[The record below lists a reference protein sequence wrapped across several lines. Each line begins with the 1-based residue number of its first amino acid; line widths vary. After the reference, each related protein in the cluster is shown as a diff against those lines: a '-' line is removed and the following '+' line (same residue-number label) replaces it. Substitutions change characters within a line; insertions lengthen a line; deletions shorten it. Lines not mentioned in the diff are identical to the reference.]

1 MRGYIDPSSIRPL
14 GELGARTLLLAGRL
28 TDAMYRPGA
37 IFTGDQNGWPGDWE
51 GRTILAQTLISRVS
65 GVESPYLRA
74 NVEALADNL
83 NEKGYLKG
91 ILPEGEL
98 DEQQLSGHGW
108 LVRGLCEYSEYAQDK
123 GALEMALR
131 MAEELFL
138 PTAGHFDDYPT
149 KPEERSGGGE
159 AAGNI
164 SGKLR
169 GWYLSTDT
177 GCAFIPM
184 DGLSRLYELTGD
196 KRLMALMEEMY
207 ARFIAIDLVGARVQ
221 THATLSACRG
231 ILRLYGVTGDEKYL
245 DSARSI
251 FDIYVRSGMTATYAN
266 QNWFARPEWTEPCA
280 IIDSFIVAMRL
291 FEYVGDPRY
300 ADMARRIW
308 SNGVCRAQRP
318 NGGFGCDSC
327 AGEGGSG
334 AYLKVHAYEAYW
346 CCTMRGGEGLDMGA
360 RFCYM
365 TDGDTII
372 VPMFASSLAE
382 FDICGGHVRIR
393 QRADSARDGHV
404 EFKIEENTA
413 ERPVKLSVLMPDWA
427 STGGR
432 YAEYELPGAGERI
445 ALDFHVPLVR
455 DDAGRLMWG
464 DMLLGTEDDVD
475 MEGAPERSGSG
486 FIWNGARLAPIAD
499 CYLMDPA
506 ELGNS
511 VTRVLFQ

>member
-1 MRGYIDPSSIRPL
+1 MKKYISSDCIRPL
-14 GELGARTLLLAGRL
+14 GDMGARTLLLAGRL
-28 TDAMYRPGA
+28 TDAIYRPEG

-51 GRTILAQTLISRVS
+51 GRTILAQTLISRIS
-65 GVESPYLRA
+65 GMESPYLRA
-74 NVEALADNL
+74 NVEALAGNL
-83 NEKGYLKG
+83 NERGYIKG
-91 ILPEGEL
+91 ILPEGEF

-108 LVRGLCEYSEYAQDK
+108 LIRGLCEYSEYAKDK
-123 GALEMALR
+123 GALKMALR
-131 MAEELFL
+131 IAEGLFM

-149 KPEERSGGGE
+149 KPEERSGGGQ

-164 SGKLR
+164 SGRLR

-196 KRLMALMEEMY
+196 KRLMALLEEMY
-207 ARFIAIDLVGARVQ
+207 ARFMTIDLVGARVQ

-231 ILRLYGVTGDEKYL
+231 ILRLYGATGDAKYL

-291 FEYVGDPRY
+291 FEYVGEPWY

-346 CCTMRGGEGLDMGA
+346 CCTMRGGEGLEMGA
-360 RFCYM
+360 RFGYM

-372 VPMFASSLAE
+372 VPMFASSMAE
-382 FDICGGHVRIR
+382 FDIGGGHVRIR

-404 EFKIEENTA
+404 EFEIAENTA
-413 ERPVKLSVLMPDWA
+413 ARPVKLSVLMPEWA
-427 STGGR
+427 SKEGR
-432 YAEYELPGAGERI
+432 YAEYELPSTGGLI
-445 ALDFHVPLVR
+445 ALDFHVPIVR

-464 DMLLGTEDDVD
+464 DLMLGAKGDVD
-475 MEGAPERSGSG
+475 THGTPERSGSG
-486 FIWNGARLAPIAD
+486 FIWNGAQLVPIAD
-499 CYLMDPA
+499 GYLMDPE
-506 ELGNS
+506 ELKNS
-511 VTRVLFQ
+511 AVRVLFE

>member
-1 MRGYIDPSSIRPL
+1 MREYISSARIRPL
-14 GELGARTLLLAGRL
+14 GDMGARVLLLAGRM
-28 TDAMYRPGA
+28 TDAMYRPEK

-51 GRTILAQTLISRVS
+51 GRTILAQTLISRIS
-65 GVESPYLRA
+65 GMESPYLRA
-74 NVEALADNL
+74 NVEALAANL

-91 ILPEGEL
+91 ILPAGEF

-108 LVRGLCEYSEYAQDK
+108 LIRGLCEYSEYANDS
-123 GALEMALR
+123 GVLEMALR
-131 MAEELFL
+131 IAEGLFL
-138 PTAGHFDDYPT
+138 PTAGRFDDYPT

-196 KRLMALMEEMY
+196 ERLKALLDEMY
-207 ARFIAIDLVGARVQ
+207 ARFMTIDLVGSKVQ

-231 ILRLYGVTGDEKYL
+231 ILRLYGATGDGKYL
-245 DSARSI
+245 ESARSI
-251 FDIYVRSGMTATYAN
+251 FETYVRSGMTATYAN

-291 FEYVGDPRY
+291 FEYTGEPWY
-300 ADMARRIW
+300 ADIARRIW

-346 CCTMRGGEGLDMGA
+346 CCTMRGGEGLEMGA
-360 RFCYM
+360 RFGYM
-365 TDGDTII
+365 TDGDTLT
-372 VPMFASSLAE
+372 VPMFASSIAE
-382 FDICGGHVRIR
+382 FDIGGGYVRIR
-393 QRADSARDGHV
+393 QIAEGARDGHV
-404 EFKIEENTA
+404 EFLIEENTA
-413 ERPVKLSVLMPDWA
+413 PQPVKLCVLMPELA
-427 STGGR
+427 SENGR
-432 YAEYELPGAGERI
+432 YAEFELPEAGQRI
-445 ALDFHVPLVR
+445 QLDFRVPLVR
-455 DDAGRLMWG
+455 DEAGRLMWG
-464 DMLLGTEDDVD
+464 DLMLGAEENVD
-475 MEGAPERSGSG
+475 THGMPERSGSG
-486 FIWNGARLAPIAD
+486 FVWNGVRLAPIAD
-499 CYLMDPA
+499 GYLMDP
-506 ELGNS
+506 ETLRNS
-511 VTRVLFQ
+511 AVRVLFE

>member
-1 MRGYIDPSSIRPL
+1 MKEYINSSAVRPL
-14 GELGARTLLLAGRL
+14 GEMGARTLLLAGRL

-51 GRTILAQTLISRVS
+51 GRTILAQTLISRLS
-65 GVESPYLRA
+65 GAESPYLRA
-74 NVEALADNL
+74 NVEALAGNL
-83 NEKGYLKG
+83 NEKGYLKA
-91 ILPEGEL
+91 ILPEGEF

-108 LVRGLCEYSEYAQDK
+108 LIRGLCEYSEYANDEE
-123 GALEMALR
+123 ALHMALR
-131 MAEELFL
+131 IAEGLFL
-138 PTAGHFDDYPT
+138 PAAGRFADYPT
-149 KPEERSGGGE
+149 KPEERSGGGRE
-159 AAGNI
+159 AGNI

-196 KRLMALMEEMY
+196 KRLMALLEEMY
-207 ARFIAIDLVGARVQ
+207 SRFMTIDLVGARVQ

-231 ILRLYGVTGDEKYL
+231 ILRLYGVTGNAKYL

-251 FDIYVRSGMTATYAN
+251 FDTYVRSGMTATFAN

-291 FEYVGDPRY
+291 FEYTGEPMY

-308 SNGVCRAQRP
+308 ANGVCRAQRP

-334 AYLKVHAYEAYW
+334 AYLKMHAYEAYW
-346 CCTMRGGEGLDMGA
+346 CCTMRGGEGLEMGA
-360 RFCYM
+360 RFGYM
-365 TDGDTII
+365 TDGDVIT
-372 VPMFASSLAE
+372 VPMFISSLAD
-382 FDICGGHVRIR
+382 FDIGGGHVRIR
-393 QRADSARDGHV
+393 QKADGARDGHV
-404 EFKIEENTA
+404 EFEIEENTA
-413 ERPVKLSVLMPDWA
+413 SRPVKLSVLMPDWA
-427 STGGR
+427 SDGAR
-432 YAEYELPGAGERI
+432 FAEYELPSAGGRI
-445 ALDFHVPLVR
+445 VLDFRVPLTM

-475 MEGAPERSGSG
+475 MKGMPERSGTG
-486 FIWNGARLAPIAD
+486 FEWNGARLAPIAD
-499 CYLMDPA
+499 CYLMDP
-506 ELGNS
+506 EKLKNS
-511 VTRVLFQ
+511 RVRVLFE